1 MDYIDIHP
9 KNFNYQLPKESI
21 AQVPL
26 ENRSSSKLLH
36 YQKGSIFNHKFSDLP
51 ELIKNKSLIVF
62 NDTKVIPARIIFH
75 KSTGARIEIF
85 LLEPIEPSTIIEQ
98 VMDCKSSCSWVCLI
112 GNAKKWSDDVV
123 LSITVDNIELSAKR
137 LSRNRVR
144 FSWSPE
150 KTWSDLLLKLGKL
163 PLPPYITRASEIND
177 EKRYQTVYSRQEGA
191 VAAPTAG
198 LHFTQQVLNEL
209 RKKHQLDYLTLHV
222 SAGTFQPIKT
232 NAEDHQ
238 MHREQIR
245 ITRKNLINL
254 LENESVIAIGTTSLR
269 SLESLYWYGVKLI
282 NGGHDFFISKLY
294 PYQEHISLPTKKI
307 ALNAVLKYMDVLSL
321 NSLIG
326 HTEIF
331 IFPGYEFK
339 IVNKIVTN
347 FHMPGTTLIMLIA
360 AFCGPDWKKIYK
372 EALRYNYRFLSYGDS
387 SYLEP
392 DLKKYRGA
400 YHSILKNKTND

>member
-1 MDYIDIHP
+1 MDFKDIHP
-9 KNFNYQLPKESI
+9 KNFNYQLAKESI

-36 YQKGSIFNHKFSDLP
+36 YQKGSLFNHKFSALP

-85 LLEPIEPSTIIEQ
+85 LLEPVEPTIIIEQ
-98 VMDCKSSCSWVCLI
+98 IMNCKGSCSWVCLI
-112 GNAKKWSDDVV
+112 GNAKKWSNDLV
-123 LSITVDNIELSAKR
+123 LSITVGHIELSAKR
-137 LSRNRVR
+137 LSQDRVQ

-150 KTWSDLLLKLGKL
+150 KTWSELLLELGKI
-163 PLPPYITRASEIND
+163 PLPPYISRASEIND
-177 EKRYQTVYSRQEGA
+177 EKKYQTVYSKIEGA

-198 LHFTQQVLNEL
+198 LHFTQEVLNEL

-238 MHREQIR
+238 MHREQLL

-254 LENESVIAIGTTSLR
+254 LENKSVIAIGTTSLR
-269 SLESLYWYGVKLI
+269 SLESIYWYGVKLI
-282 NGGHDFFISKLY
+282 NGEHDFFISKMY
-294 PYQEHISLPTKKI
+294 PYQKHISLPTKKM
-307 ALNAVLKYMDVLSL
+307 ALGAVLKYMDLLSL
-321 NSLIG
+321 NSLTG

-360 AFCGPDWKKIYK
+360 AFCGPDWKKIYA
-372 EALRYNYRFLSYGDS
+372 EALKHNYRFLSYGDS

-392 DLKKYRGA
+392 DLKKCHGMYNFKA
-400 YHSILKNKTND
+400 EK

>member
-1 MDYIDIHP
+1 MDFIDIHP

-36 YQKGSIFNHKFSDLP
+36 YQRGSIFNHKFSALP

-75 KSTGARIEIF
+75 KSTGACIEIF
-85 LLEPIEPSTIIEQ
+85 LIEPVEPSIIIEQ
-98 VMDCKSSCSWVCLI
+98 VMHCKGSCSWICLI
-112 GNAKKWSDDVV
+112 GNAKKWSNNVI
-123 LSITVDNIELSAKR
+123 LSRRVDNIELSAKR
-137 LSRNRVR
+137 LSRNRVQ

-150 KTWSDLLLKLGKL
+150 KTWSDLLLKLGNV
-163 PLPPYITRASEIND
+163 PLPPYISRPLDIND
-177 EKRYQTVYSRQEGA
+177 EKRYQTVYSKLEGA

-198 LHFTQQVLNEL
+198 LHFTQKVLNEL
-209 RKKHQLDYLTLHV
+209 SKKHQLDYITLHV

-238 MHREQIR
+238 MHREQLR
-245 ITRKNLINL
+245 ITRKNLTNL
-254 LENESVIAIGTTSLR
+254 LENESVIAVGTTSLR

-282 NGGHDFFISKLY
+282 NGEHDFFISKLY
-294 PYQEHISLPTKKI
+294 PYQEHISLPTKKM
-307 ALNAVLKYMDVLSL
+307 ALNAVLKYMDILSL
-321 NSLIG
+321 NSLTG

-360 AFCGPDWKKIYK
+360 AFCGPDWKRIY
-372 EALRYNYRFLSYGDS
+372 EGALKHNYRFLSYGDS

-392 DLKKYRGA
+392 DLKKCYNM
-400 YHSILKNKTND
+400 YHSKGKK

>member
-1 MDYIDIHP
+1 M
-9 KNFNYQLPKESI
+9 
-21 AQVPL
+21 
-26 ENRSSSKLLH
+26 
-36 YQKGSIFNHKFSDLP
+36 
-51 ELIKNKSLIVF
+51 IVF

-112 GNAKKWSDDVV
+112 GNAKKWTDDVV
-123 LSITVDNIELSAKR
+123 LSITVDNVELSAKR

-232 NAEDHQ
+232 NAADHQ

-294 PYQEHISLPTKKI
+294 PYQEHISPTKKNGAQCSPKI
-307 ALNAVLKYMDVLSL
+307 YGCSFSKFTYRTYRNLYIS
-321 NSLIG
+321 
-326 HTEIF
+326 
-331 IFPGYEFK
+331 GYEFK

-360 AFCGPDWKKIYK
+360 AFCGPDWKKFTRK
-372 EALRYNYRFLSYGDS
+372 
-387 SYLEP
+387 P
-392 DLKKYRGA
+392 
-400 YHSILKNKTND
+400 